1 MSGVKPAFCGSNKL
15 AKPNPICIPAISPAI
30 SIAEKIRRIENPI
43 ISPATI
49 CCASTNSPAAEAHDR
64 AGLERLLRYCARPAF
79 ARVRLREIDAEHLVH
94 ESVKPG
100 PGGGV
105 SLVLTPMELLDRLAA
120 LIPPPCQHRHRYV
133 GVLAPNA
140 PLRAVVTALAQPE
153 AEARLATPE
162 VQSVVGD
169 DDMDEP
175 LHRKAAR
182 LVWAMLIARIYE
194 VFPLVCPRCGG
205 QMRIIAFITDGAAI
219 REILAHL
226 GGAVA
231 SCRHADRPCGKC
243 RAPNPASSIP
253 NFNWH
258 RTTSSISGLPGDRG
272 KDRRARSPAW
282 RNSRLRLCKRQEKPL
297 PQPQAIQWTPAW
309 GFQITLS
316 PFP

>member
-1 MSGVKPAFCGSNKL
+1 M
-15 AKPNPICIPAISPAI
+15 
-30 SIAEKIRRIENPI
+30 
-43 ISPATI
+43 
-49 CCASTNSPAAEAHDR
+49 
-64 AGLERLLRYCARPAF
+64 
-79 ARVRLREIDAEHLVH
+79 
-94 ESVKPG
+94 
-100 PGGGV
+100 
-105 SLVLTPMELLDRLAA
+105 
-120 LIPPPCQHRHRYV
+120 
-133 GVLAPNA
+133 
-140 PLRAVVTALAQPE
+140 VTALAQPE
-153 AEARLATPE
+153 AEARLATPK
-162 VQSVVGD
+162 VQSVAGD

-272 KDRRARSPAW
+272 KGRRARSPAW